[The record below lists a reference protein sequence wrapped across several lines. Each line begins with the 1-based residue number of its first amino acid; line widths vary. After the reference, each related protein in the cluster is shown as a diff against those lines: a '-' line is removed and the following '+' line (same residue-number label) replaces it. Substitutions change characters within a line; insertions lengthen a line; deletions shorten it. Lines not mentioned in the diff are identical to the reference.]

1 LAEDGGFE
9 LLPAYLHTN
18 TLSYLGQLFA
28 AFKPMFVGASK
39 THVSWIPKF
48 PAHESAHGL
57 SRGALTLWITPAV
70 VPNLRDS
77 PVCGNFVDTFLE
89 TKIRILQRMQG
100 PLTRPIQK
108 SGFSNCSKLEGH
120 AQTVEGEEMSGKDE
134 WMRLADVAAESKM
147 ALSTIYYLHNK
158 GRGPKFSRLGRT
170 VRVKRSD
177 FDAWFEENR
186 EN

>member
-1 LAEDGGFE
+1 MPHLG
-9 LLPAYLHTN
+9 LLISPAYLHTN
-18 TLSYLGQLFA
+18 TCSCLGQCFA
-28 AFKPMFVGASK
+28 AVTPMFVGASK

-48 PAHESAHGL
+48 PAHESAHGRL
-57 SRGALTLWITPAV
+57 RRALPLRRTRAV
-70 VPNLRDS
+70 VSNLRDS

-89 TKIRILQRMQG
+89 TNIRVLHRMQG
-100 PLTRPIQK
+100 PLSGQIQK
-108 SGFSNCSKLEGH
+108 SDFSNCSKLESH
-120 AQTVEGEEMSGKDE
+120 AQNREGEEMSGKDE

-177 FDAWFEENR
+177 FDEWFESNR
-186 EN
+186 QN

>member
-1 LAEDGGFE
+1 
-9 LLPAYLHTN
+9 
-18 TLSYLGQLFA
+18 
-28 AFKPMFVGASK
+28 
-39 THVSWIPKF
+39 
-48 PAHESAHGL
+48 
-57 SRGALTLWITPAV
+57 V

-89 TKIRILQRMQG
+89 TNIRVLQRMQG
-100 PLTRPIQK
+100 PLTRPIEE
-108 SGFSNCSKLEGH
+108 SNFSNCSKLEWH

-170 VRVKRSD
+170 ARVKRSD

-186 EN
+186 QN